1 MHTDQFILAATNPV
15 RRSNRL
21 ALIAPLALS
30 LLLPATALAEQGTI
44 SSNGVQIHFVDEGE
58 GETVVFLHGFAGS
71 SDMWSAI
78 GLTPMSNFR
87 TIALDARGHGSSGRP
102 DDASAYGLTM
112 VDDVVAVMEARG
124 VTKAHFVG
132 YSMGAETALK
142 LAVIHPDRVASLVIA
157 GSGWSGDTE
166 AEAYGF
172 VSGALSET
180 ETFGSFMAAMAPPDQ
195 TMPPEAQAAM
205 LELLAAHG
213 IDPMQSARPL
223 AAVAAALP
231 EIIDLDAAELST
243 ITVPVLGLAGRD
255 DPEHD
260 NVARLAGPL
269 PNFTFVSIEGAD
281 HLMAPLSPDFAS
293 AVSEFLGN

>member
-44 SSNGVQIHFVDEGE
+44 SSNGVHIHFVDEGE

-142 LAVIHPDRVASLVIA
+142 LAVIHPDRVASLIIA
-157 GSGWSGDTE
+157 GSGWSGEAE
-166 AEAYGF
+166 AEAYSF
-172 VSGALSET
+172 VSGALSEN

-195 TMPPEAQAAM
+195 DMPPEAQAAM

-213 IDPMQSARPL
+213 IDPEQPTGPL
-223 AAVAAALP
+223 AVVAAALP
-231 EIIDLDAAELST
+231 EIIDLDAAELSA
-243 ITVPVLGLAGRD
+243 ITAPVLGLAGSD

-269 PNFTFVSIEGAD
+269 PNFTFVSIEDAD

-293 AVSEFLGN
+293 AVFDFLGN

>member
-1 MHTDQFILAATNPV
+1 MHTDQFVHSTTNSS
-15 RRSNRL
+15 RRRARL
-21 ALIAPLALS
+21 AIIAPLALS

-71 SDMWSAI
+71 SDMWPAI
-78 GLTPMSNFR
+78 GLTPMPNFR
-87 TIALDARGHGSSGRP
+87 TIALDARGHGNSGKP

-124 VTKAHFVG
+124 VAKAHFVG

-157 GSGWSGDTE
+157 GSGWSGDAE

-172 VSGALSET
+172 VSGALAQT
-180 ETFGSFMAAMAPPDQ
+180 ETFGSFIAAMAPADQ
-195 TMPPEAQAAM
+195 DMPPEAQAAM
-205 LELLAAHG
+205 LQLLGAHG
-213 IDPMQSARPL
+213 IDPEQPARPL

-231 EIIDLDAAELST
+231 EIIDIDAVKLSG
-243 ITVPVLGLAGRD
+243 ITMPVLGLAGSD

-260 NVARLAGPL
+260 NVARLAAPL
-269 PNFTFVSIEGAD
+269 PNFTFVRIEGAD
-281 HLMAPLSPDFAS
+281 HLMAPLSPDFSS
-293 AVSEFLGN
+293 AVIDFLGN